1 MAQKFTIAARSPLM
15 ANILAV
21 DTSLTLDLSKAD
33 LFPVANTGTDPIPTA
48 GKDWFKVVLEDSSH
62 NIEIVYVRTRALGA
76 ASLTNCL
83 RGQEGT
89 TARSYI
95 AGSIV
100 GLRHTAIDLQ
110 DAISFASGASAFWKS
125 LVGWTTAALSRA
137 ALGAGAVGDLL
148 FTAATDVDA
157 RTAINAQV
165 AGSYQPA
172 GSYAGAGVNTNITE
186 LQGLIGP
193 GLLPVGAVTFVAYN
207 TLDAG
212 FLKMNGAA
220 ISRAAYPELFA
231 KLVKMGAATISI
243 ATPGVVTWPA
253 HGRSANDP
261 VKWQTTG
268 ALPTGYVAGTT
279 YYVVGASITTNTFQ
293 LSATPG
299 GAAIN
304 TTGTQSG
311 VHTAIHAPFGDGD
324 GSTTFN
330 LPEGRAE
337 FFRGWD
343 DGRAIDVSRSFGS
356 SQLDS
361 IKAHTHSYSEVVST
375 GGAGPIG
382 SNTYAFGPTGST
394 TGSTGSTETRGRNL
408 ALMACIKY

>member
-1 MAQKFTIAARSPLM
+1 MSTQIDELPVEPSPTDP
-15 ANILAV
+15 V
-21 DTSLTLDLSKAD
+21 DTFDAKAFAFNAGLQTFRTQTNTLGSEMQVNADVAAALITAMALPQFMGTSTSSLAIGTGAKTFATQTSKEWVVGQVVIASSGSNYMKGQVAAYDAGTGVLDVNVTS
-33 LFPVANTGTDPIPTA
+33 VNGSGT
-48 GKDWFKVVLEDSSH
+48 
-62 NIEIVYVRTRALGA
+62 
-76 ASLTNCL
+76 
-83 RGQEGT
+83 
-89 TARSYI
+89 
-95 AGSIV
+95 
-100 GLRHTAIDLQ
+100 
-110 DAISFASGASAFWKS
+110 FASWIIGLSYEGLSLAKS
-125 LVGWTTAALSRA
+125 G
-137 ALGAGAVGDLL
+137 
-148 FTAATDVDA
+148 
-157 RTAINAQV
+157 INAD
-165 AGSYQPA
+165 
-172 GSYAGAGVNTNITE
+172 IKR
-186 LQGLIGP
+186 LLGLEGP
-193 GLLPVGAVTFVAYN
+193 GLLPVGAMTWVPYN

-212 FLKMNGAA
+212 FLKANGAA
-220 ISRAAYPELFA
+220 VSRTAYAELFA
-231 KLVKMGAATISI
+231 KLVKSGTATASI

-279 YYVVGASITTNTFQ
+279 YYVVGASITPNTFQ

-337 FFRGWD
+337 FWRGWD
-343 DGRAIDVSRSFGS
+343 DGRAIDVNRSFGS

-361 IKAHTHSYSEVVST
+361 IKAHTHSYSEVVYT
-375 GGAGPIG
+375 AGAGPIG
-382 SNTYAFGPTGST
+382 SNTYAYGPTGST